1 MVISIYVKVAE
12 HSFCRKMLYP
22 FAVNV
27 FTMHEEDKQPGEKRL
42 EIISRNLFC
51 FRHL

>member
-27 FTMHEEDKQPGEKRL
+27 FTMRRIRSREK
-42 EIISRNLFC
+42 NA
-51 FRHL
+51 